1 MHKNLDHYCK
11 SKGEQMQVLKLIYSI
26 REDHPSMGM
35 RDLYFKILPESMG
48 RDAFENFCKL
58 NKLWSKKPKNYRRT
72 TDSSGVI
79 RFDNLLQTMTIS
91 SIDQAWQSDITYYEI
106 DSTFYYITFIIDS
119 YSRRIVGYNT
129 SKRLNT
135 EQTTLP
141 ALQMALKTR
150 KGKSMEGLVFHSDGG
165 GQYYSKA
172 FLEVTSKQKMRNS
185 MCEYAWENGKAERV
199 NGTIKNNY
207 LTYRKIESF
216 EDLVRE
222 VDRSVLLYNSE
233 KPHIALK
240 RKSPMTY
247 EKELLDLNQQTK
259 PKMTES
265 FDANIQIYG
274 ASSPLKSEQTKPQN
288 QDVFYANIL
297 ELSS

>member
-1 MHKNLDHYCK
+1 
-11 SKGEQMQVLKLIYSI
+11 MQVLKLIYSI

-48 RDAFENFCKL
+48 RDAFESFCKL
-58 NKLWSKKPKNYRRT
+58 NNLWSKKPKNYRRT

-79 RFDNLLQTMTIS
+79 RFDNLLQTMTIN

-106 DSTFYYITFIIDS
+106 NSTFYYITFIIDS

-150 KGKSMEGLVFHSDGG
+150 KNKNMEGLVFHSDGG

-172 FLEVTSKQKMRNS
+172 FLDITSKQKMRNS
-185 MCEYAWENGKAERV
+185 MCEYAWENGKAERI

-207 LTYRKIESF
+207 LTHRKIENF
-216 EDLVRE
+216 EDLVKE

-233 KPHIALK
+233 KPHIALN
-240 RKSPMTY
+240 RKSPTTY
-247 EKELLDLNQQTK
+247 EKELLYLNQQTK
-259 PKMTES
+259 PRMTES
-265 FDANIQIYG
+265 FDANNQIYG

-288 QDVFYANIL
+288 RDVFYANNL